1 MSKFGHFHAEIMQRI
16 DAAPTVAALATLRL
30 HLTQSE
36 RMTPEFDTAITE
48 RIAFMHDEAA
58 RETTP

>member
-1 MSKFGHFHAEIMQRI
+1 MQRI